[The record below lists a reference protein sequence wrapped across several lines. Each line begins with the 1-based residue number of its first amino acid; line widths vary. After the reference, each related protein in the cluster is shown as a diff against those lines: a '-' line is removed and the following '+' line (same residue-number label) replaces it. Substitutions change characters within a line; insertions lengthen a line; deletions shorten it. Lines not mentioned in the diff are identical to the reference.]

1 MLNFDGLFGYLI
13 DGPISEDWLKY
24 LIKVL
29 MVLAVIAA
37 SYLLGSVNS
46 AIIVSK
52 VMYRDDIRTH
62 GSGNAGLTNMLRTYG
77 KKAAA
82 FTLIGDMLK
91 TALAIAVAAGL
102 LGIHY
107 IGGINYDEGFCYMAG
122 LFAVLGHVFPVYYG
136 FKGGKGV
143 LVTSTMALI
152 LTPIPFAI
160 LLAIFVGIVAAS
172 GYVSLGSVSVATL
185 YPILVNGYIL
195 LFFDGAPLII
205 SLCTIILAVFIVWCH
220 RENLERISNRTER
233 KISFKKKDVE
243 VQSTPDA
250 TDSESDE

>member
-13 DGPISEDWLKY
+13 NGPITEDWVKY
-24 LIKVL
+24 LIKILFV
-29 MVLAVIAA
+29 VAVIAI
-37 SYLLGSVNS
+37 SYLLGSINS
-46 AIIVSK
+46 AIVVSK
-52 VMYRDDIRTH
+52 IMYRDDIRTH

-82 FTLIGDMLK
+82 FTLLGDMLK
-91 TALAIAVAAGL
+91 TALAIAVAGAL

-122 LFAVLGHVFPVYYG
+122 LFAVLGHVFPIYYG

-160 LLAIFVGIVAAS
+160 LLLVFIGIVAS
-172 GYVSLGSVSVATL
+172 SKYVSLGSVTVATL
-185 YPILVNGYIL
+185 YPVIVNGYIL
-195 LFFDGAPLII
+195 LFFDGTPAII
-205 SLCTIILAVFIVWCH
+205 ALCTIILAIFIVWCH
-220 RENLERISNRTER
+220 RENLVRISNRTER

-243 VQSTPDA
+243 VQNTPDK
-250 TDSESDE
+250 ESDE